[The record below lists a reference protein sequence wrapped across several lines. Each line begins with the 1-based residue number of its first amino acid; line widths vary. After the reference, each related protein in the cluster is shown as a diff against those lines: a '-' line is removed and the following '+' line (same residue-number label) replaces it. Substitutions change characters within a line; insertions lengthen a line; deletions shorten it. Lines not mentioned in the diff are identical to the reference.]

1 MASRAAIQHSS
12 FYPDH
17 QRHFLSP
24 PIDPSLFPFHL
35 RLPRTPR
42 HLQIQISVATN
53 SPPPPPPPPSTHPH
67 KRPANSPQRLLKELA
82 ERKKQVF
89 PKKKIPPRQFILK
102 PPLDDAKLTE
112 RFLKSPQL
120 SLKSFPLLS
129 SCLPPSPFNNAD
141 KIWMD
146 EYLLEA
152 KQALG

>member
-1 MASRAAIQHSS
+1 MGFQVITQPSS
-12 FYPDH
+12 FYPD
-17 QRHFLSP
+17 QKLFFSP
-24 PIDPSLFPFHL
+24 PIDLSLLPSFHL
-35 RLPRTPR
+35 KLRKSSCHFP
-42 HLQIQISVATN
+42 IQLSVATN
-53 SPPPPPPPPSTHPH
+53 SPPPPPSSTQSEQV
-67 KRPANSPQRLLKELA
+67 PANSPQRLLKELA
-82 ERKKQVF
+82 QRKKTAF
-89 PKKKIPPRQFILK
+89 PRKKIPPRQFILK

-129 SCLPPSPFNNAD
+129 SCLPPSPLNNAD

>member
-1 MASRAAIQHSS
+1 MSFQVIIQPSS
-12 FYPDH
+12 FYPDQKLFFSTPFDLCPSSFH
-17 QRHFLSP
+17 LKLRKSSRHF
-24 PIDPSLFPFHL
+24 PIQL
-35 RLPRTPR
+35 
-42 HLQIQISVATN
+42 SVATD
-53 SPPPPPPPPSTHPH
+53 SPPPPPPPSSTEPQQV
-67 KRPANSPQRLLKELA
+67 PANSPQRLLKELA
-82 ERKKQVF
+82 QRKKVAF

-129 SCLPPSPFNNAD
+129 SCLPPSPLNNAD